1 MLSDARRMYDRRS
14 ELSAGWGKRQITLC
28 RNAVHELLGVIDIE
42 LPNSMP
48 LM

>member
-1 MLSDARRMYDRRS
+1 MYDRRS
-14 ELSAGWGKRQITLC
+14 ELSAGWGERQITLC

>member
-1 MLSDARRMYDRRS
+1 MTLVRAIGRLG
-14 ELSAGWGKRQITLC
+14 ERQITLC